1 MRLYL
6 FGLLRSTIPTWES
19 SEKSRMNGPRICTK
33 YFLGTLHGKY
43 FSNRKRSSPG
53 FVHIFFLIMPSPTF
67 AISIFNSDMIKF
79 QLTTPTMVKYGPMY
93 ETKTP
98 QYLQH
103 RNTKNT
109 PLCLCFFVEK
119 WQMIGLLHPQV
130 VFALL
135 NLLFIEPRGG
145 GNIVDSC

>member
-33 YFLGTLHGKY
+33 DFLGTLHGKY
-43 FSNRKRSSPG
+43 FSNRKMSSPG

-103 RNTKNT
+103 RNKKHASL
-109 PLCLCFFVEK
+109 PFLYPFFVGK
-119 WQMIGLLHPQV
+119 WQMIGLLQPHETYKKKCA
-130 VFALL
+130 F
-135 NLLFIEPRGG
+135 
-145 GNIVDSC
+145 S